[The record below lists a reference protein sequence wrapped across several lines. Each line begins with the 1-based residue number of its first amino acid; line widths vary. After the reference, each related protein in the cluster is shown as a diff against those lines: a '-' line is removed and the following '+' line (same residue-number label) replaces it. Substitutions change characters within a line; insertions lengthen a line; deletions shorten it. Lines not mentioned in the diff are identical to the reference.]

1 MTTTQPPAASRTPVP
16 GLRIRPY
23 AGEEDLSELVR
34 LENAEYEADGIRS
47 RVSLEEQRTYYAH
60 PSDSFDPARDVVIAE
75 VDGQAVGYG
84 MTEWVDDRAE
94 DLREYRLGGS
104 VDPAWRRR
112 GIGAALFADNQ
123 RRSLERA
130 ATHDTARRRVFGSFT
145 GENQAGRIALLR
157 DDGFTEVRWF
167 FDMERPDLDDI
178 PDAPLPDGLEVRP
191 ITRDLYRQVWD
202 ADVEAFRDH
211 WGGHDES
218 EESMRRH
225 FEAPTTDPSLWVI
238 AFDGDEIAGGVI
250 NTIYP
255 EENEALGVK
264 RGWLDSVF
272 TRRPWRRRGLARA
285 LIARSLARLRERGMT
300 GAVLGVD
307 ADNPLG
313 ALGLYESAGFRVVER
328 FSAWRKPM
336 DQAR

>member
-1 MTTTQPPAASRTPVP
+1 MTTTERPAASAAPIP

-23 AGEEDLSELVR
+23 RGEEDLPELVR
-34 LENAEYEADGIRS
+34 IENAEYEADRIRNRIS
-47 RVSLEEQRTYYAH
+47 IGEQRVYFAH
-60 PSDSFDPARDVVIAE
+60 PSESFDPARDVVIAE
-75 VDGQAVGYG
+75 VDGRAVGYG
-84 MTEWVDDRAE
+84 TTEWVDFRGE
-94 DLREYRLGGS
+94 EIREYRVGGS

-112 GIGAALFADNQ
+112 GIGTALLADNQ
-123 RRSLERA
+123 RRSRELA
-130 ATHDTARRRVFGSFT
+130 ATHDTGRRRVFGSFV
-145 GENQAGRIALLR
+145 GEHQAGAIALMQR
-157 DDGFTEVRWF
+157 SGFSEVRWF
-167 FDMERPDLDDI
+167 FEMERPNLDDI
-178 PDAPLPDGLEVRP
+178 PELPLPEGLEERTIKP
-191 ITRDLYRQVWD
+191 DLYRQVWD
-202 ADVEAFRDH
+202 ADIEAFRDH

-285 LIARSLARLRERGMT
+285 LIARSLAQLRERGMT
-300 GAVLGVD
+300 SAALGVD
-307 ADNPLG
+307 ADNPQG
-313 ALGLYESAGFRVVER
+313 ALALYENAGFGVVER
-328 FSAWRKPM
+328 FSAWRKPL
-336 DQAR
+336 DEAR